1 MQVLYKPQ
9 AKRLQVEVPLNKGSA
24 EYNTDA
30 DSSVQLGSI
39 KLDSTVVDMRT
50 THAVLTIR

>member
-1 MQVLYKPQ
+1 MLYKPS

>member
-24 EYNTDA
+24 EYKTDA

>member
-1 MQVLYKPQ
+1 VLFKPQ
-9 AKRLQVEVPLNKGSA
+9 AKRMQVEIPLNQGLA

-30 DSSVQLGSI
+30 DSSVRFGSI
-39 KLDSTVVDMRT
+39 KLDSTLVDMRT